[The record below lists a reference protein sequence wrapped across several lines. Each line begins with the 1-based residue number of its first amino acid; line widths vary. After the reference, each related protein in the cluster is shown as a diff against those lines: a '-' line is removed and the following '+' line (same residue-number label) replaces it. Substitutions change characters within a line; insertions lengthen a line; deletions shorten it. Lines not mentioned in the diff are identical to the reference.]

1 MTEIKVIGSGTV
13 TQHPIH
19 GGRAIQIKAIPDI
32 GATFVRWEKWG
43 RVLSTFSVC
52 NLNLPLIRGAI
63 VAVFSEENAEG
74 TQLLESTLQLE
85 NSELKKVNSITKQ
98 HSIILKNTG
107 SGGGV
112 ITMNPQKERFSFG
125 EKVSLK
131 AVADDDSYFKA
142 WEIHANNQ
150 LVDDERLKEN
160 AELTMTTPNEGEE
173 KIICINAIFESLFT
187 EKEANPNE
195 FIRAVL
201 KSRGIEGSGGNEKY
215 IYALQLFNLK
225 DFAINIKV
233 PLTDKVIDN
242 VKKVPQKKWGGSIN
256 GTKGIALEV
265 NGFCEI
271 VLVYLEE
278 WMPNEEIRVAVEL
291 SNLEIN
297 LILKFRAPKKGWLSR
312 TQYRLVDCQL
322 KGMEG
327 KVISKTSNK
336 ELMRLLD
343 RVDALEASLSNA
355 LSRIDFLEQ
364 HPSVNRLSASNGDQL
379 ALNSFDDVMDWLLE
393 AETVTLADLRARLLP
408 LNLLIGA
415 VIADLNEKAIDQ
427 TGDLALE
434 DDGDQVVV
442 NRSILQKVL
451 RKV

>member
-1 MTEIKVIGSGTV
+1 MTELNKIN
-13 TQHPIH
+13 
-19 GGRAIQIKAIPDI
+19 AIA
-32 GATFVRWEKWG
+32 
-43 RVLSTFSVC
+43 
-52 NLNLPLIRGAI
+52 
-63 VAVFSEENAEG
+63 
-74 TQLLESTLQLE
+74 
-85 NSELKKVNSITKQ
+85 KQ

-112 ITMNPQKERFSFG
+112 ITMDPQKKRFSFG

-173 KIICINAIFESLFT
+173 KVICINAIFESLFT

-201 KSRGIEGSGGNEKY
+201 KSYGTDGSYRNEKY
-215 IYALQLFNLK
+215 VYVLQLLNLK

-256 GTKGIALEV
+256 GAKGIALEA

-271 VLVYLEE
+271 VLVYLEK

-297 LILKFRAPKKGWLSR
+297 LILKFRAPKKGGLSYK
-312 TQYRLVDCQL
+312 QYRLVDCQL

-355 LSRIDFLEQ
+355 LSRLAFLEQ
-364 HPSVNRLSASNGDQL
+364 RPSVNRLSASNGDQL

-451 RKV
+451 GKV